1 MSSDRDT
8 AESELPEEDML
19 PDEREAIAERLDS
32 LEDEERHLTVAEV
45 AEELGIDLEGNS
57 D

>member
-8 AESELPEEDML
+8 AESEPPEEDML

-32 LEDEERHLTVAEV
+32 LEDEDRHRTVAEV
-45 AEELGIDLEGNS
+45 ADDLGIGLEGNS